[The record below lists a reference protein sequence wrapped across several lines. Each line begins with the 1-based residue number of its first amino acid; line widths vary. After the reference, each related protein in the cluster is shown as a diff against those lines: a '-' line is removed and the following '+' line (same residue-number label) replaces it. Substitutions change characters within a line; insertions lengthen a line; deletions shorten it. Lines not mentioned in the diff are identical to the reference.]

1 MKIRTSL
8 TLTFFLIVIVIL
20 SIVSLAIYFF
30 SSEYRE
36 QEFYIRLKNK
46 AENTAKLLIEVEEV
60 STELLSRI
68 EKGNPVNLPNERI
81 RIFNFKDEEL
91 YSSDTENVIPVDTS
105 LLRDIRLENE
115 VRFRYNDY
123 EVLGF
128 MFAYDFDRFTVVAAA
143 TDINGFKK
151 INNLKNILFTVL
163 VISLFLVSVAGW
175 IYAGR
180 ILKPISNLVDEVG
193 KISGTSLNMRL
204 KVKEGKQ
211 DELTK
216 LAETFNLMLDRLE
229 AAFLAQKNFIAN
241 ASHEL
246 RTPITAI
253 SGEIEVA
260 LLQPRSRED
269 YIRVL
274 NSLLEDTRNLGDLTT
289 QLLLLAQTS
298 AADHQPK
305 FNRVRVD
312 EVLWEA
318 KGDLTRANKA
328 YNIQIQF
335 DIHLNDEEALMIW
348 CDEHLVK
355 TVFIN
360 LMDNGCKYSPDHTV
374 IVTLKTG
381 LGFLV
386 VDFVN
391 HGTGIAIGE
400 TEKIFAPFIRGANS
414 RNIKGYGIGL
424 SLASQIMKLHRGRIR
439 MENTDGVM
447 KFAVAF
453 PQTNSQTT
461 TLIGF

>member
-20 SIVSLAIYFF
+20 SVVSIAIYFF

-36 QEFYIRLKNK
+36 QEFYTRLRNK

-60 STELLSRI
+60 NLELLRRI
-68 EKGNPVNLPNERI
+68 EKGNPGNLPNETI
-81 RIFNFKDEEL
+81 RIFNFKNEEL
-91 YSSDTENVIPVDTS
+91 YSSDTENAIPVDTL
-105 LLRDIRLENE
+105 LLREIRLEEE

-128 MFAYDFDRFTVVAAA
+128 LFAYHYDRFTVVAAA
-143 TDINGFKK
+143 TDIYGFKK
-151 INNLKNILFTVL
+151 IEHLKKILLTVL
-163 VISLFLVSVAGW
+163 IISLFLISVAGW

-193 KISGTSLNMRL
+193 KISGASLNLRL
-204 KVKEGKQ
+204 KVKDGKQ

-216 LAETFNLMLDRLE
+216 LAERFNLMLDRLE
-229 AAFLAQKNFIAN
+229 AAFLTQKNFIAN

-253 SGEIEVA
+253 GGEIEVT

-298 AADHQPK
+298 SNNHQPK
-305 FNRVRVD
+305 FRRVRID
-312 EVLWEA
+312 EILWEA
-318 KGDLTRANKA
+318 KGYLTRANNA

-335 DIHLNDEEALMIW
+335 DAQLNEEEALMIW

-360 LMDNGCKYSPDHTV
+360 LMDNGCKYSDDSTV
-374 IVTLKTG
+374 IIMLRAGRGVILI
-381 LGFLV
+381 
-386 VDFVN
+386 DFVN
-391 HGTGIAIGE
+391 QGTGIDAGE
-400 TEKIFAPFIRGANS
+400 TDKIFAPFIRGTNS
-414 RNIKGYGIGL
+414 RHIKGYGIGL
-424 SLASQIMKLHRGRIR
+424 SLASQIMKLHGGGITLETREGL
-439 MENTDGVM
+439 V
-447 KFAVAF
+447 KFVVAF
-453 PQTNSQTT
+453 PNTISLTQV
-461 TLIGF
+461 

>member
-20 SIVSLAIYFF
+20 SIVSIAIYFF

-36 QEFYIRLKNK
+36 QEFYTRLRNK

-60 STELLSRI
+60 STELLRRI

-81 RIFNFKDEEL
+81 QIFNFKNEEL
-91 YSSDTENVIPVDTS
+91 YSSDTGDLIPVDTS
-105 LLRDIRLENE
+105 LLQEIRLENE

-143 TDINGFKK
+143 TDIYGFKK
-151 INNLKNILFTVL
+151 INNLKNILLTVL

-193 KISGTSLNMRL
+193 KISGASLNLRL

-216 LAETFNLMLDRLE
+216 LAQRFNLMLDRLE

-253 SGEIEVA
+253 AGEIEVA
-260 LLQPRSRED
+260 LLQPRTRED

-298 AADHQPK
+298 SADHQPK
-305 FNRVRVD
+305 FKRIRVD

-318 KGDLTRANKA
+318 KGDLMRANKV

-335 DIHLNDEEALMIW
+335 DIQVNDEDALMIW

-374 IVTLKTG
+374 VVTLRSG
-381 LGFLV
+381 RGFLLI
-386 VDFVN
+386 DFVN
-391 HGTGIAIGE
+391 HGTGIAIEE

-424 SLASQIMKLHRGRIR
+424 SLASQIMKLHRGGIS
-439 MENTDGVM
+439 MENTDGII
-447 KFAVAF
+447 KFVVAF
-453 PQTNSQTT
+453 PENISDTS
-461 TLIGF
+461 LIRF